1 MVNNLWGYVSTQYTN
16 VTDTCRETDRQTDTA
31 RRHRPRSQRQWR
43 GKNLCQHCC
52 WGRSRH
58 DTRAEVV
65 GPVCVCLCVCVCAGL
80 LQCNHPIPLKLA
92 ITNGPGYTSRKNWLT
107 FDGDAVPDTDSGSLF
122 HFHHH
127 CGIRHLEDLLAFLI
141 LTSRSSWN
149 SATWLTPTRE

>member
-1 MVNNLWGYVSTQYTN
+1 VRICF
-16 VTDTCRETDRQTDTA
+16 DTIHERDRHLQRDRQTD
-31 RRHRPRSQRQWR
+31 RHRTTAQAALAAAVAWQKSLPTLLGEVKTWHTSWSSRS
-43 GKNLCQHCC
+43 GLCV
-52 WGRSRH
+52 S
-58 DTRAEVV
+58 
-65 GPVCVCLCVCVCAGL
+65 VCVCAGL

-127 CGIRHLEDLLAFLI
+127 CGIRHLGDLLAFLI